1 MKTNTSQVVITGV
14 FIGVIAIVATSRTAI
29 NVSILAAGISYI
41 AVAIIAAVAA
51 VDYRKSTNNYA
62 VR

>member
-1 MKTNTSQVVITGV
+1 MKTNTSKVVIPGV